1 MKYGNEGDHD
11 NMTKQLEGTKL
22 TCWNKVYTDVCFNII
37 LSLFKSKLEVNE
49 NSKELKWQVLSLDT
63 FTNAGKKNHWNII
76 QKAIASHFW

>member
-1 MKYGNEGDHD
+1 MMKYGNEGDHD

-49 NSKELKWQVLSLDT
+49 NSKELK
-63 FTNAGKKNHWNII
+63 
-76 QKAIASHFW
+76 